1 MVTRS
6 FQGLEL
12 GRRGNRVVRLPPE
25 MEFIKSGGGIDALG
39 RGGEHELSDLSGAKT
54 GSEG

>member
-25 MEFIKSGGGIDALG
+25 MEFIKSGGEIDALG
-39 RGGEHELSDLSGAKT
+39 RSGEHELSDLSGAKT